1 MQLSYQKLGSDHP
14 MFGKVEYLVAD
25 GTQPIC
31 YKTKDGYIP
40 LEEGAAPVAQVAQAA
55 PTAADNNPANQNRT
69 LFVLSFKVS
78 GEAEEMTFTS
88 KKKMD
93 KTIAL
98 YKEKEFI
105 TDIQTKTYEVVA

>member
-40 LEEGAAPVAQVAQAA
+40 LEEGAAPVVHAAQ
-55 PTAADNNPANQNRT
+55 TEADKNPANQNRT

-78 GEAEEMTFTS
+78 GEEEEMTFTS

-98 YKEKEFI
+98 YQDKEFI

>member
-14 MFGKVEYLVAD
+14 MYGKVEYLVAD

-40 LEEGAAPVAQVAQAA
+40 LEEGAAPVAPVAAA
-55 PTAADNNPANQNRT
+55 QTADNKQNSRT
-69 LFVLSFKVS
+69 LYVLSFKVS
-78 GEAEEMTFTS
+78 GEDEEMTFTS
-88 KKKMD
+88 KKKLD

-98 YKEKEFI
+98 YEEKEFI
-105 TDIQTKTYEVVA
+105 TDIKTASYEIVA

>member
-40 LEEGAAPVAQVAQAA
+40 LEEGAAPATVATSK
-55 PTAADNNPANQNRT
+55 PTKPEMNNTRT
-69 LFVLSFKVS
+69 LYVLSFKVS

-88 KKKMD
+88 KKKLD
-93 KTIAL
+93 KTVAF
-98 YKEKEFI
+98 YEEKGLV
-105 TDIQTKTYEVVA
+105 TDMKTTSYEIKV

>member
-14 MFGKVEYLVAD
+14 MFGKVDYLVAD

-40 LEEGAAPVAQVAQAA
+40 LEEGAVPVVQTQQ
-55 PTAADNNPANQNRT
+55 TAANDHNKRT
-69 LFVLSFKVS
+69 LYVLTFKVS
-78 GEAEEMTFTS
+78 GEAEEMTFMS

-98 YKEKEFI
+98 YQEKDFI
-105 TDIQTKTYEVVA
+105 TDIQTTSYDVVA